1 MAAVCHAFVLRD
13 FTCGILAEVGIG
25 EIGEEVGDEIAVN
38 RFIRV
43 DIFRAHYVPLIL
55 LRIFQIVINIQ

>member
-13 FTCGILAEVGIG
+13 FMCGILAEVGIG
-25 EIGEEVGDEIAVN
+25 EFGEEVGDEIAVN

-43 DIFRAHYVPLIL
+43 DEVVMSSSVVVYSCR
-55 LRIFQIVINIQ
+55 

>member
-13 FTCGILAEVGIG
+13 FLRGGLAEVGIG

-38 RFIRV
+38 RFIHV
-43 DIFRAHYVPLIL
+43 DVFRAQCVSLIL
-55 LRIFQIVINIQ
+55 SHG